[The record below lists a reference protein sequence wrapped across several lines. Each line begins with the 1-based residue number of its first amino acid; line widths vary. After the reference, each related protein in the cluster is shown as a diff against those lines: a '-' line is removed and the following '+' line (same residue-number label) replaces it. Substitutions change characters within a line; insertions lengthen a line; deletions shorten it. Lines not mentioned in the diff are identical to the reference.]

1 LNDTWISRTWTVTT
15 FTKLELPI
23 TCKIKSAK
31 FNCSAMTLL
40 SSETKEVQ
48 FQHHRMKILE
58 QHWNEEATNL
68 NETRFYRSNVT
79 VELATTSFPSI
90 KTDYSNLKIP
100 LIFVGAITAVILLAC
115 LVIKLTACKKNDS
128 PTKPVNVI
136 FNTTN
141 SANNEN
147 NATNSANNENN
158 AANQFNKTDEEP
170 TAPIPPFRT
179 LQDILNMKPSQRTE
193 EEKRRVLEHQWEQ
206 NEKEDNEDPISD
218 NEEFKDNPFQF

>member
-1 LNDTWISRTWTVTT
+1 
-15 FTKLELPI
+15 
-23 TCKIKSAK
+23 
-31 FNCSAMTLL
+31 MTLI
-40 SSETKEVQ
+40 SSETKEGQ

-58 QHWNEEATNL
+58 QHWNEEANNL

-79 VELATTSFPSI
+79 LELATTSFPSI

-100 LIFVGAITAVILLAC
+100 LICIGGITAVILLAS
-115 LVIKLTACKKNDS
+115 LVIKLTACKKNDN

-158 AANQFNKTDEEP
+158 AANQFNKANEEP
-170 TAPIPPFRT
+170 PAPIEAPPLKT
-179 LQDILNMKPSQRTE
+179 LQEILNMKPSQRTE
-193 EEKRRVLEHQWEQ
+193 EEKQRVLEYKWEQ
-206 NEKEDNEDPISD
+206 KEKEDSLHTPSEDPTSD
-218 NEEFKDNPFQF
+218 DGKFKDNPFQL

>member
-1 LNDTWISRTWTVTT
+1 MGGCNRSRGLFIS
-15 FTKLELPI
+15 F
-23 TCKIKSAK
+23 
-31 FNCSAMTLL
+31 
-40 SSETKEVQ
+40 
-48 FQHHRMKILE
+48 
-58 QHWNEEATNL
+58 
-68 NETRFYRSNVT
+68 
-79 VELATTSFPSI
+79 VELIGSI
-90 KTDYSNLKIP
+90 VFI
-100 LIFVGAITAVILLAC
+100 GGITAFILLAS
-115 LVIKLTACKKNDS
+115 LVIKLTACKKNDN

-158 AANQFNKTDEEP
+158 ATNQFNKTDEEP

-206 NEKEDNEDPISD
+206 NEKEDNEDP
-218 NEEFKDNPFQF
+218 